1 MRGEGAM
8 IKKIYL
14 PIDRGTFYLCLHCL
28 IQRMERAKY
37 DVVPVETDRKGDA
50 EDNIKML
57 CGHLGEYFLDLVFV
71 NQLYLYTNKEEK
83 NPFRSES

>member
-1 MRGEGAM
+1 
-8 IKKIYL
+8 
-14 PIDRGTFYLCLHCL
+14 
-28 IQRMERAKY
+28 MERAKY